1 MREQKN
7 KEEKNYIFG
16 IHAIIETIK
25 AGKTIDK
32 LFIQKGLH
40 NDAFAELW
48 KLVRLRRV
56 NYKHVPLEKINRL
69 TKKNHQG
76 VFAFLSP
83 IDFHKIEDIIP
94 RLYEE
99 GKNPLILVMDRIT
112 DVRNFGAIARTA
124 ECVGAH
130 TILIPELNSA
140 AINADAAKTS
150 SGALHRIP
158 VSRTWNLKLS
168 LQLMKDS
175 GIQIIGC
182 TEKTQDTIYNAD
194 FTKPTAIILG
204 SGNDEIASGDQYRRE
219 NLRRS
224 IALNCDLE
232 EGTVIKEEHLTM
244 LRPPVGFSWDDKYL
258 ILGKKTKISLKKR
271 QILKQDHFQ

>member
-1 MREQKN
+1 MN

-140 AINADAAKTS
+140 AINADAVKTS

-204 SGNDEIASGDQYRRE
+204 SEEDGISPE
-219 NLRRS
+219 L
-224 IALNCDLE
+224 LKMCD
-232 EGTVIKEEHLTM
+232 M
-244 LRPPVGFSWDDKYL
+244 
-258 ILGKKTKISLKKR
+258 KTKIPINGKISSLNVSVATGVICYELLR
-271 QILKQDHFQ
+271 QRN

>member
-1 MREQKN
+1 MN

-83 IDFHKIEDIIP
+83 IDFHKIEDVIP

-140 AINADAAKTS
+140 AINADAVKTS

-204 SGNDEIASGDQYRRE
+204 SEEDGISPE
-219 NLRRS
+219 L
-224 IALNCDLE
+224 LKMCD
-232 EGTVIKEEHLTM
+232 M
-244 LRPPVGFSWDDKYL
+244 
-258 ILGKKTKISLKKR
+258 KTKIPINGKISSLNVSVATGIICYELLR
-271 QILKQDHFQ
+271 QRN